1 MSRCWVGWVLH
12 DVHRGEHC
20 FIYLFA
26 VCGWINKIKRIPKQ
40 WQTAIVLPV
49 HYLVL
54 SAFRSSHFINCFLL
68 ATSNRITNTSTSARC
83 SIETPYH
90 QSPYWCE
97 KWMGII
103 QMQVCEKSGRVHL
116 SRNGKQFPIQ
126 RSAERTKRYIM
137 DYLEHFC
144 SHKNVEKNSKRTDG
158 SIWIWNEIYFPISMR
173 GAIKRALQMHLR
185 YIEPMAVAW
194 LVTVG
199 GMKTKWKQKNTEN
212 PSQSDTKRKLMSKN
226 IYSFHYPRLMGD
238 AEKALFF

>member
-49 HYLVL
+49 HYLVH
-54 SAFRSSHFINCFLL
+54 SAFRSNHFINCFLL

-103 QMQVCEKSGRVHL
+103 QMQVREKSGRVHL

-126 RSAERTKRYIM
+126 RSTERTKRYIM

-144 SHKNVEKNSKRTDG
+144 SHKNVGKNANELTAAHGFEMRSIFLFRCEVPLNVHFKCIYDTSSQWLSHDWWPLEEWKRNG
-158 SIWIWNEIYFPISMR
+158 GKNWKPI
-173 GAIKRALQMHLR
+173 
-185 YIEPMAVAW
+185 
-194 LVTVG
+194 
-199 GMKTKWKQKNTEN
+199 
-212 PSQSDTKRKLMSKN
+212 
-226 IYSFHYPRLMGD
+226 
-238 AEKALFF
+238 AERHEAKIDV